1 MLPGHAGYH
10 TRRGDHIYNLGN
22 ELCPSKPGV
31 PEMEIGFVRE
41 KLAAFA
47 DIGVDYWFITPY
59 DNGGC
64 TCAQCAPWGI
74 NGYLRMAEPLA
85 RAYRREFPDGKVILS
100 TWYFDRWADGEWA
113 GITERF
119 NRQKPDWVDYVLA
132 DDYGGVYPPYP
143 LAHGSPGG
151 FPMISFPE
159 ISMHLHEPWGG
170 FGANP
175 LPGYLQSLWDASRRV
190 LSGGLPYSEGIF
202 EDMNKAICA
211 QLFWEPERPAMETV
225 KEYIGF
231 YFSPEVV
238 EGVVRAVGIMERNL
252 ERKREEKDGVVR
264 WVMKNTEG
272 TEEALRLI
280 EEAEKALTPRVRRS
294 WRWRLLAVRALVDS
308 ELARNDFRVSTACD
322 AAFRELTDLYHA
334 QHARVMLAPP
344 VSPGHD

>member
-1 MLPGHAGYH
+1 
-10 TRRGDHIYNLGN
+10 
-22 ELCPSKPGV
+22 
-31 PEMEIGFVRE
+31 
-41 KLAAFA
+41 
-47 DIGVDYWFITPY
+47 
-59 DNGGC
+59 
-64 TCAQCAPWGI
+64 
-74 NGYLRMAEPLA
+74 MAELLA
-85 RAYRREFPDGKVILS
+85 RTYRKEFPGGKVILS

-119 NRQKPDWVDYVLA
+119 NRQKPDWVDYIMA

-151 FPMISFPE
+151 LPMISFPE
-159 ISMHLHEPWGG
+159 ISMYQHRPWGG

-175 LPGYLQSLWDASRRV
+175 LPRYLQSLWDVSRRI
-190 LSGGLPYSEGIF
+190 LSGGIPYSEGIF
-202 EDMNKAICA
+202 EDMNKAICS
-211 QLFWEPERPAMETV
+211 QLFWEPERPAIETE
-225 KEYIGF
+225 KEYIAF
-231 YFSPEVV
+231 YFSPAVV
-238 EGVVRAVGIMERNL
+238 DGVVRAVEIMERNL

-280 EEAEKALTPRVRRS
+280 GEAEKALTPRVRRS

-334 QHARVMLAPP
+334 QHARAMLAPP